1 MHRICLLPLLGLPLL
16 AQVHPMASL
25 RGGAVARAEGG
36 SARPRAFAWGDGVF
50 LDGRPIAAGRYGRG
64 GCLADWNEDGRLDL
78 ILNELPPERPDGST
92 GALVALLA
100 PGWRREL
107 IDTGA
112 SFRDCLGLTLFGRRG
127 LLVTHLQMQLRFYER
142 SARAAA
148 GSAPRYREI
157 YSIYTPSAQS
167 GLALADIDGDGRSD
181 ILHGNYWL
189 RAPERFDLGW
199 RLFALNTWFDQ
210 PRSAMLRILTTQVHG
225 KLVAVEAES
234 EASPAR
240 FAWFAMPADPRQQ
253 WIGHEIVVPG
263 GLHRP
268 QVLVETGT
276 PGVVV
281 VGEDNGPGSRLLRV
295 TLPAAG
301 GAATVVEIGRSP
313 GYLAAGP
320 GGTPAV
326 VRK

>member
-1 MHRICLLPLLGLPLL
+1 MHRICLLPLLALPLV
-16 AQVHPMASL
+16 AQPRPAAGA
-25 RGGAVARAEGG
+25 RGGAVAAAEGPSG
-36 SARPRAFAWGDGVF
+36 RPRAFAWGEGVE
-50 LDGRPIAAGRYGRG
+50 LDGRPIASGHYGRG
-64 GCLADWNEDGRLDL
+64 GCLADWNGDGQLDL
-78 ILNELPPERPDGST
+78 LLNELPAGRADGSP
-92 GALVALLA
+92 GSLVALLA

-142 SARAAA
+142 AAGNAAA
-148 GSAPRYREI
+148 RYREI

-167 GLALADIDGDGRSD
+167 GLALADVDGDGRTD

-189 RAPERFDLGW
+189 RAPERFELGW
-199 RLFALNTWFDQ
+199 RLFALNTWFEQ
-210 PRSAMLRILTTQVHG
+210 PRSAMLRIVATRVRG

-240 FAWFAMPADPRQQ
+240 FSWFAVPADPSQQ
-253 WIGHEIVVPG
+253 WIGHEIAVPG
-263 GLHRP
+263 GLHNP
-268 QVLVETGT
+268 HVLTGTAT

-295 TLPAAG
+295 TLPDAG
-301 GAATVVEIGRSP
+301 GAATVVEIGRSA
-313 GYLAAGP
+313 GYLAVGP